1 MSKYM
6 ERPSM
11 NPIFMDGLKPL
22 AKKKS
27 LFKRLL
33 GIPRFF
39 IALLVVDL
47 FFWRANRLKN
57 EEGNVLSRLISSLVY
72 RLIFVPV
79 LLLLGVLGLVYVGT
93 HPHRATADSDPQG
106 FGMHFDTV
114 EYTSADGSK
123 IEAWVIPCV
132 SPKRVITQR
141 EDILRQKYPAVV
153 LAHDY
158 GQTAADMLP
167 LVRPL
172 HEAGYIVC
180 IPFLR
185 GNARFVG
192 ACTFGLRE
200 AEDLVAAADM
210 LKKREA
216 VDSRRIGVLGVG
228 MGANAAML
236 AARKTGFNALII
248 DRPIKDPQALI
259 IEHLSPPQPWL
270 RNLRPLC
277 KLAFEL
283 LYHVDTSELNPT
295 ETGKALA
302 GRPMLRFEPGATVA
316 SSYKT
321 AGSIQIQTFLNRY
334 LPEIR
339 RQPKSATAE
348 IDTKK

>member
-1 MSKYM
+1 
-6 ERPSM
+6 M
-11 NPIFMDGLKPL
+11 NPIFMDGLKPI

-27 LFKRLL
+27 LFKRIL

-39 IALLVVDL
+39 VGLLVADL

-57 EEGNVLSRLISSLVY
+57 EEGNVFSRLISSLVY

-79 LLLLGVLGLVYVGT
+79 LLLLGVLGLVYVGS
-93 HPHRATADSDPQG
+93 HPPRATSDADPQN
-106 FGMHFDTV
+106 FGMHFETV
-114 EYTSADGSK
+114 EYKSADGTT

-132 SPKRVITQR
+132 SPKRVIQQR
-141 EDILRQKYPAVV
+141 EDILRQKYPTIV

-167 LVRPL
+167 IVKPL

-180 IPFLR
+180 IPHLR
-185 GNARFVG
+185 GNSKFAG

-200 AEDLVAAADM
+200 ADDLIAAVDM
-210 LKKREA
+210 LRKRDA
-216 VDSRRIGVLGVG
+216 VDSRRLGVLGVG

-236 AARKTGFNALII
+236 AARKTTFSALII
-248 DRPIKDPQALI
+248 DRPIKDPEALI
-259 IEHLSPPQPWL
+259 VEHLSPPQPWL

-283 LYHVDTSELNPT
+283 LYHVDTSELNPV
-295 ETGKALA
+295 ETAKALA
-302 GRPMLRFEPGATVA
+302 NRPTLRFEPGSTYA

-321 AGSIQIQTFLNRY
+321 AGRLQIQTFLNKY
-334 LPEIR
+334 LPEV
-339 RQPKSATAE
+339 TV
-348 IDTKK
+348 DTKKTATANIDPKK